1 MIWGEHDSIIPA
13 SHGEAA
19 HEALPGS
26 ELVVLSRSGHFPQL
40 DEPECFLD
48 AVLEFIESTEP
59 AADAMALRRGRISA
73 DAGA

>member
-1 MIWGEHDSIIPA
+1 M
-13 SHGEAA
+13 
-19 HEALPGS
+19 
-26 ELVVLSRSGHFPQL
+26 LSRSGHFPQL

-59 AADAMALRRGRISA
+59 AADAIALRRGRVSA